1 MKLPLVGS
9 HITLQKMRDLTFKC
23 SWASLTVFPSF
34 FFFQLWPSFRKFLS
48 ILRSNNTIV
57 PPVTLQKIRTGE
69 KPANEEFF
77 DLLCYFMKG
86 ELFLTRQNA
95 IKNNKKCVHL
105 VFTNCIW
112 VTSMCGHVACW
123 PLTQFWSFAHK
134 W

>member
-57 PPVTLQKIRTGE
+57 PPVTLQKIKTGE
-69 KPANEEFF
+69 TLINEGFF
-77 DLLCYFMKG
+77 DPLYYLMEG
-86 ELFLTRQNA
+86 E
-95 IKNNKKCVHL
+95 
-105 VFTNCIW
+105 
-112 VTSMCGHVACW
+112 S
-123 PLTQFWSFAHK
+123 
-134 W
+134 